1 MFISRVLHINLIIF
15 IRVMK
20 TGQRWGS
27 GGKRCW
33 NEGPMLKET
42 YCVWEESW
50 LSVLLVF
57 HRAET

>member
-1 MFISRVLHINLIIF
+1 MQ
-15 IRVMK
+15 

-50 LSVLLVF
+50 LSVLLVLQGGNMSTLLF
-57 HRAET
+57 LNTSFVSMLV